1 MLDVMQFK
9 VLLPT
14 EIVVD
19 EPVRKIVA
27 EAANGSFCLKPR
39 HTDFLSALVPGL
51 MSFTNE
57 KGIEEF
63 LAVDEG
69 ILVKHGD
76 EVLVS
81 SRHAV
86 RGQRLEELEALVRDH
101 FEVLDERERA
111 ARSAVAR
118 LESDFV
124 RRFLLLEEPHA

>member
-27 EAANGSFCLKPR
+27 EAPNGSFCLKPR

-51 MSFTNE
+51 LSFTNE

>member
-1 MLDVMQFK
+1 MQFK

-14 EIVVD
+14 EVVVD

-39 HTDFLSALVPGL
+39 HTDFLTALVPGL
-51 MSFTNE
+51 LSFTTEDNVE
-57 KGIEEF
+57 YF

-69 ILVKHGD
+69 ILVKHGE

-86 RGQRLEELEALVRDH
+86 RGQRLDELEALVRDR
-101 FEVLDERERA
+101 FEVLDERERT

-124 RRFLLLEEPHA
+124 RRFLMLENPHA